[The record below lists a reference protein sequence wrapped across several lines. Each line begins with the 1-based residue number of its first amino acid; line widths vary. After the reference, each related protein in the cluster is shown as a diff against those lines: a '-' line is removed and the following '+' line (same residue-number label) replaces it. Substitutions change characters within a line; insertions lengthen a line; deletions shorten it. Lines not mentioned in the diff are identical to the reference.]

1 MSDVSKDNL
10 VREDSDTKTLSDS
23 VDISIKGEGR
33 FDDSKTETGSIIS
46 RRSSGLLLAQARAA
60 AHSALSRPKSGLDL
74 IEDMKIAA
82 NEFGKL
88 FGEQMQKG
96 I

>member
-1 MSDVSKDNL
+1 MSDSI
-10 VREDSDTKTLSDS
+10 
-23 VDISIKGEGR
+23 DIVIDGEEA
-33 FDDSKTETGSIIS
+33 FDEEKSESGSNIS
-46 RRSSGLLLAQARAA
+46 RRSSGLLLAQAKAA

-88 FGEQMQKG
+88 FGEQIQKG
-96 I
+96 NEI